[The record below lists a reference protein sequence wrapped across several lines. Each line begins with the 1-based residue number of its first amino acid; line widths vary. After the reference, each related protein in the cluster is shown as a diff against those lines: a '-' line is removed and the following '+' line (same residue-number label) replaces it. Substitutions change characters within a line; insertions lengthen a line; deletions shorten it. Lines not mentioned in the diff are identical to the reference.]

1 MFGKFPQCD
10 KPKGMKAELDTLYE
24 FDVEIRETSAS
35 YKINGRL
42 YASCSYSLGEVPKSG
57 HLGFAVY
64 GEDEEKLIK
73 KIEVMQIKSCPVE
86 IITASYGPCLVAE
99 KVREMY
105 SDDVR
110 TFLPNNQ
117 TWGDTQPG
125 VPKALTI
132 TYQVGS
138 QLLTKKV
145 NEHSGQSITLPEG
158 GQRVYQVKSIAS
170 FAVGNA
176 VAGLG
181 KPPSFGINNH
191 AIVNAVS
198 QSSEMTIQ
206 QL

>member
-86 IITASYGPCLVAE
+86 IQEASYGPGLITE
-99 KVREMY
+99 KVLEMY
-105 SDDVR
+105 ADDVR

-125 VPKALTI
+125 VPKVLEI
-132 TYQVGS
+132 TYKVGGETV
-138 QLLTKKV
+138 TKKAE
-145 NEHSGQSITLPEG
+145 EHP
-158 GQRVYQVKSIAS
+158 
-170 FAVGNA
+170 
-176 VAGLG
+176 AG
-181 KPPSFGINNH
+181 
-191 AIVNAVS
+191 
-198 QSSEMTIQ
+198 
-206 QL
+206 